1 VSVAGFSLSN
11 GVSGPLV
18 VVVDGRNVVVCLVTV
33 GIGVVVSLVRGLC
46 LGLRLGG
53 PLVVVVDV
61 GSVVVAVGIGT
72 VVAWVVV
79 GTVRGLGFGLRLG
92 GPLVVGV
99 VGVIGAGVVGMVMET
114 ITIVVGTT
122 WLRLSLLHLRSA
134 SGSRQ
139 KHKHLKVH
147 NVRLN
152 IHFRNHSRHK
162 INTIIPVHR
171 RLRPLKCY
179 PPSTSSLQDW

>member
-1 VSVAGFSLSN
+1 VTVAGFSLSN

-18 VVVDGRNVVVCLVTV
+18 VVVDGGNVVVCLVTV
-33 GIGVVVSLVRGLC
+33 GIGAVVVGGTVRGLC

-114 ITIVVGTT
+114 ITIVVATT

-139 KHKHLKVH
+139 EHKHLKVH
-147 NVRLN
+147 NPELN
-152 IHFRNHSRHK
+152 IHF
-162 INTIIPVHR
+162 
-171 RLRPLKCY
+171 
-179 PPSTSSLQDW
+179 

>member
-18 VVVDGRNVVVCLVTV
+18 VVVDGGNVVVCLVTV
-33 GIGVVVSLVRGLC
+33 GIGVVVSSVRGLC
-46 LGLRLGG
+46 L
-53 PLVVVVDV
+53 
-61 GSVVVAVGIGT
+61 
-72 VVAWVVV
+72 
-79 GTVRGLGFGLRLG
+79 GLRLG

-147 NVRLN
+147 NPELN
-152 IHFRNHSRHK
+152 IHF
-162 INTIIPVHR
+162 
-171 RLRPLKCY
+171 
-179 PPSTSSLQDW
+179 